1 MIKKTKKIGSYL
13 LDSQA
18 CDRKA
23 VDEALKKQSS
33 LESHGKYKSMGI
45 IMVESGTVAPEDLE
59 RGLNQQWVDM
69 LSAAEL
75 FKSLSAEQIQ
85 QIARVAE
92 DRTIPKN
99 TVLCSQDDP
108 GETYWLVISGEVRV
122 YRHTDE
128 GTEVE
133 LAQLHA
139 EDGFGEMS
147 LLTGEPRSA
156 SVETLQA
163 SRFLVIHKNDF
174 DQVVS
179 VSPELTVAFAKIL
192 SDRLSRG
199 NVSLEKASVK

>member
-1 MIKKTKKIGSYL
+1 MIKKTQKIGSYL

-33 LESHGKYKSMGI
+33 LESHGKYKAMGI

-75 FKSLSAEQIQ
+75 FKSLSAEQVQ

-99 TVLCSQDDP
+99 TILFSQDDP

-122 YRHTDE
+122 YRHTNE

-139 EDGFGEMS
+139 EDGFGEIS

-156 SVETLQA
+156 SVDNQ
-163 SRFLVIHKNDF
+163 
-174 DQVVS
+174 
-179 VSPELTVAFAKIL
+179 
-192 SDRLSRG
+192 
-199 NVSLEKASVK
+199 KA